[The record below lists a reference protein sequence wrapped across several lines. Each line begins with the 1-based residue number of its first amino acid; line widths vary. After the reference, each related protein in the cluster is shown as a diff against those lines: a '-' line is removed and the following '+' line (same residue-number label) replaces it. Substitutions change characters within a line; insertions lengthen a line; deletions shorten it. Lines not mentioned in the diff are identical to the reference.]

1 MRDQRYNNN
10 NSIGIECHFTPG
22 ESTFQPDMIETL
34 TNLVLFLSQTYKII
48 DIETHRSVAMPK
60 GRKIDPSFMSDAEF
74 YAWKDKIATLQ
85 VDKIPIIGHK
95 NTSIDI
101 LRNKLHLRGVLSYQI
116 DPIVCAYTT
125 YGELTG
131 IGNVYP
137 IAQWAHE
144 TGWGTS
150 ERWRVSN
157 NAAGLGATNDGAWG
171 NTFKSVAEGVLAQ
184 YAHLLCY
191 ATKPEENRPI
201 IEMIAQLSPRREA
214 MEKVFGRGSAK
225 YWHELSGKWNF
236 PSLKYHLKIMEIA
249 KYLQ

>member
-1 MRDQRYNNN
+1 
-10 NSIGIECHFTPG
+10 
-22 ESTFQPDMIETL
+22 MIETL

-157 NAAGLGATNDGAWG
+157 NAAGLGATNDGACG